1 MGRKTGCGG
10 DVGGRVRSM
19 ILRRIIEHFRKQEWT
34 AIAID
39 FVIVV
44 VGVFIGIQVS
54 NWNETRKDR
63 SVEHALLQRLHTE
76 TRELLA
82 ITREEF
88 RVHRERV
95 APSQTVNPVLFS
107 QEAARPLTVK
117 ECEWIA
123 GSHIYR
129 RPTDELPV
137 LDEMLATGQLNLIED
152 QAVKEHLRK
161 YILFRERERG
171 NHVERTN
178 ELFRLYSRH
187 PEQITVARA
196 PMEDGYEGRWTFL
209 SGEGFRWVLNC
220 NVDKMRSSASFLNDY
235 VDNTARNANVLE
247 TFARREQQLVALE
260 AALAAKLGI
269 QPQRE
274 APTP

>member
-1 MGRKTGCGG
+1 ML
-10 DVGGRVRSM
+10 
-19 ILRRIIEHFRKQEWT
+19 LRRVIAHLRAQEWT

-44 VGVFIGIQVS
+44 VGVFIGIQVA
-54 NWNETRKDR
+54 NWNESRKDR
-63 SVEHALLQRLHTE
+63 RVEHALLQRLHVE

-88 RVHRERV
+88 RLHRERV
-95 APSQTVNPVLFS
+95 APSVTANPVLFG
-107 QEAARPLTVK
+107 QEPARPLTVR

-129 RPTDELPV
+129 RSTDELPV

-152 QAVKEHLRK
+152 QKVKERLRK
-161 YILFRERERG
+161 YILFRERERS
-171 NHVERTN
+171 NHVERSN

-196 PMEDGYEGRWTFL
+196 PVEDGYEGGWTLL
-209 SGEGFRWVLNC
+209 SGEGFRWVINC
-220 NVDKMRSSASFLNDY
+220 NVDNMRASSGFLNDY
-235 VDNTARNANVLE
+235 VDNNGRNAGVLRA
-247 TFARREQQLVALE
+247 FARREEQLVALE
-260 AALAAKLGI
+260 AVLAAKLGLQA
-269 QPQRE
+269 QPE
-274 APTP
+274 MPTP

>member
-1 MGRKTGCGG
+1 ML
-10 DVGGRVRSM
+10 
-19 ILRRIIEHFRKQEWT
+19 LRRVVAHLRKQEWT

-39 FVIVV
+39 FLIVV
-44 VGVFIGIQVS
+44 VGVFIGIQVA

-63 SVEHALLQRLHTE
+63 RVEHALLQRLHVE

-95 APSQTVNPVLFS
+95 APSATANPVLFS
-107 QEAARPLTVK
+107 QEPARPLTVR

-137 LDEMLATGQLNLIED
+137 LDEMVATGQINLIED
-152 QAVKEHLRK
+152 QEVKEHLRK

-171 NHVERTN
+171 NHIERTN

-196 PMEDGYEGRWTFL
+196 PVEDGYEGRWTFL
-209 SGEGFRWVLNC
+209 SGKGFRWVLNC
-220 NVDKMRSSASFLNDY
+220 HVDKMRASASFLNDY
-235 VDNTARNANVLE
+235 VDNSGRNANVLE
-247 TFARREQQLVALE
+247 TFARREQHLVALE
-260 AALAAKLGI
+260 AVLAAKLGI
-269 QPQRE
+269 QAQPE
-274 APTP
+274 MPTP